1 LNLDIVWNTWLLVIG
16 IFCIM
21 ADYYD
26 TLGVAKGASE
36 QEIKTAYRRAA
47 LKWHPDRNKTSE
59 AAGKFKEVTKAYEV
73 LSDPKKRQMYDQY
86 GESAFNRGGPG
97 GFGGSQQTGNPFE
110 GFGGFSSQG
119 FENVDFGGFSD
130 PFDIFEQFFGFQSP
144 FGGRGRRQQRRD
156 VYEITLTFEE
166 AVHGVK
172 KTMVVKGEEKSFQIP
187 AGVDN
192 NMAIRFS
199 DFDLQVKIKPHPYF
213 TRKGQ
218 DIYFEKDISYPLAV
232 LGGTVDVQTIYG
244 TIRLKIRPG
253 TQSGTMVKLHDQGIA
268 YPQSNRKGDE
278 YVIYKINTPARVSGR
293 AKELL
298 KELDEE
304 MK

>member
-1 LNLDIVWNTWLLVIG
+1 
-16 IFCIM
+16 M
-21 ADYYD
+21 DYYE
-26 TLGVAKGASE
+26 TLGISKGASE

-59 AAGKFKEVTKAYEV
+59 AGAKFKEVTKAYEV
-73 LSDPKKRQMYDQY
+73 LSDPKKKEMYDQY

-97 GFGGSQQTGNPFE
+97 NPGAGQSYESNPFGG

-130 PFDIFEQFFGFQSP
+130 PFEIFEQFFGFQSP
-144 FGGRGRRQQRRD
+144 FGGRGGRRRQQRD

-166 AVHGVK
+166 AVNGVR
-172 KTMVVKGEEKSFQIP
+172 KTMIVKGEEKSFQIP

-192 NMAIRFS
+192 NMTIRFS
-199 DFDLQVKIKPHPYF
+199 DFDLQIKVKTHPYF

-218 DIYFEKDISYPLAV
+218 DIYFEKDISYSLAV
-232 LGGTVDVQTIYG
+232 LGGVVEVPTVNG
-244 TIRLKIRPG
+244 TIKLKIRPG
-253 TQSGTMVKLHDQGIA
+253 TQSGSTVKLHDQGVP
-268 YPQSNRKGDE
+268 YPQSTRKGDE

-298 KELDEE
+298 KDLEEEL
-304 MK
+304 K

>member
-1 LNLDIVWNTWLLVIG
+1 
-16 IFCIM
+16 M
-21 ADYYD
+21 DYYE
-26 TLGVAKGASE
+26 TLGISKGASE

-59 AAGKFKEVTKAYEV
+59 AGAKFKEVTKAYEV
-73 LSDPKKRQMYDQY
+73 LSDPKKREMYDQY

-97 GFGGSQQTGNPFE
+97 GFGGSSGGQSGNPFE

-144 FGGRGRRQQRRD
+144 FGGGRRRQQRRD

-166 AVHGVK
+166 AVNGVK
-172 KTMVVKGEEKSFQIP
+172 KTMIVKGEEKSFQIP

-199 DFDLQVKIKPHPYF
+199 DFDLQVKVKTHPYF

-218 DIYFEKDISYPLAV
+218 DIYFEKDISYSLAV
-232 LGGTVDVQTIYG
+232 LGGVVEVPTVSG
-244 TIRLKIRPG
+244 TIKLKIRPG
-253 TQSGTMVKLHDQGIA
+253 TQSGSTVKLHDQGVP
-268 YPQSNRKGDE
+268 YPQSTRKGDQ

-298 KELDEE
+298 KELEEE
-304 MK
+304 MN

>member
-1 LNLDIVWNTWLLVIG
+1 
-16 IFCIM
+16 M
-21 ADYYD
+21 SDYYE
-26 TLGVAKGASE
+26 TLGVSKGASE

-47 LKWHPDRNKTSE
+47 LKWHPDRNKTAE

-73 LSDPKKRQMYDQY
+73 LSDSKKREMYDQY
-86 GESAFNRGGPG
+86 GESAFNRGGAGNPG
-97 GFGGSQQTGNPFE
+97 SGYSGESNPFE

-144 FGGRGRRQQRRD
+144 FGGRGGRRQHRRD
-156 VYEITLTFEE
+156 VYETTLTFEE
-166 AVHGVK
+166 AVNGVK
-172 KTMVVKGEEKSFQIP
+172 KTMIVKGEEKSFQIP
-187 AGVDN
+187 AGIDDG
-192 NMAIRFS
+192 MTIRFS
-199 DFDLQVKIKPHPYF
+199 DFDLQVKVKPHPYF

-232 LGGTVDVQTIYG
+232 LGGTVDVQTING

-253 TQSGTMVKLHDQGIA
+253 TQSGTMVKLHDQGIP

-278 YVIYKINTPARVSGR
+278 YVVYKINTPSRVSGR

-298 KELDEE
+298 KELEGE
-304 MK
+304 I

>member
-1 LNLDIVWNTWLLVIG
+1 
-16 IFCIM
+16 M

-26 TLGVAKGASE
+26 ILGVSKGASA
-36 QEIKTAYRRAA
+36 QEIKTAYRRQA

-59 AAGKFKEVTKAYEV
+59 ASTKFKEVTKAYEV
-73 LSDPKKRQMYDQY
+73 LSDSKKREMYDQY

-97 GFGGSQQTGNPFE
+97 NPGAGYSDQSNPFG

-130 PFDIFEQFFGFQSP
+130 PFEIFEQFFGFQSP
-144 FGGRGRRQQRRD
+144 FSRGGRRQQRRD

-166 AVHGVK
+166 AVNGVK

-192 NMAIRFS
+192 NMTIRFP
-199 DFDLQVKIKPHPYF
+199 DFDLQVKVKSHPYF

-218 DIYFEKDISYPLAV
+218 DIYFEKEISYSLAV
-232 LGGTVDVQTIYG
+232 IGGVVEIPTING
-244 TIRLKIRPG
+244 TIKLKIRPG
-253 TQSGTMVKLHDQGIA
+253 TQSGTTVKLHDQGVL
-268 YPQSNRKGDE
+268 YPQSTRKGDQ
-278 YVIYKINTPARVSGR
+278 YVIYKIITPSRVSGR

-298 KELDEE
+298 RELEEE
-304 MK
+304 MN

>member
-1 LNLDIVWNTWLLVIG
+1 
-16 IFCIM
+16 M

-26 TLGVAKGASE
+26 TLGITKGASQ

-59 AAGKFKEVTKAYEV
+59 AGAKFKEVTKAYEV
-73 LSDPKKRQMYDQY
+73 LSDQKKREMYDQY

-97 GFGGSQQTGNPFE
+97 NPGAGQSYESNPFGG

-130 PFDIFEQFFGFQSP
+130 PFEIFEQFFGFQSP
-144 FGGRGRRQQRRD
+144 FSRGGRRQQRRD

-166 AVHGVK
+166 AVNGVK
-172 KTMVVKGEEKSFQIP
+172 KTMIVKGEEKSFQIP

-199 DFDLQVKIKPHPYF
+199 DFDLQVKVKAHPYF

-218 DIYFEKDISYPLAV
+218 DIYFEKEISYSLAV
-232 LGGTVDVQTIYG
+232 LGGVVQVPTVNG
-244 TIRLKIRPG
+244 TIKLKIRPG
-253 TQSGTMVKLHDQGIA
+253 TQSGSTVKLHDQGVP
-268 YPQSNRKGDE
+268 YPQSTRKGDQ
-278 YVIYKINTPARVSGR
+278 YVVYKINTPARVSGR

-298 KELDEE
+298 KELETELD
-304 MK
+304 

>member
-1 LNLDIVWNTWLLVIG
+1 
-16 IFCIM
+16 M
-21 ADYYD
+21 ADYYQ
-26 TLGVAKGASE
+26 TLGISKGASD

-59 AAGKFKEVTKAYEV
+59 ADAKFKEVTKAYEV
-73 LSDPKKRQMYDQY
+73 LSDSKKREMYDQY

-97 GFGGSQQTGNPFE
+97 GFGSGGGQSTGNPFE

-130 PFDIFEQFFGFQSP
+130 PFEIFEQFFGFQSP
-144 FGGRGRRQQRRD
+144 FSRGGQRQQRRE

-166 AVHGVK
+166 AVNGVK
-172 KTMVVKGEEKSFQIP
+172 KTMIVKGEEKSFQIP

-192 NMAIRFS
+192 NMTIRFS
-199 DFDLQVKIKPHPYF
+199 DFDLQVKVKSHPYF

-218 DIYFEKDISYPLAV
+218 DIYFEKEISYSLAA
-232 LGGTVDVQTIYG
+232 LGGVVEVPTVNG
-244 TIRLKIRPG
+244 TIKLKIRPG
-253 TQSGTMVKLHDQGIA
+253 TQSGSMVKLHDQGVP
-268 YPQSNRKGDE
+268 YPQSTRKGDE
-278 YVIYKINTPARVSGR
+278 YVIYKINTPGRVSGR

-298 KELDEE
+298 KELEEE
-304 MK
+304 MN